1 MPDEVSRNT
10 LSRSIVHGDVFQA
23 HELHLHGNEV
33 PHPPL
38 TSWQDRPSLT
48 AELEDL
54 LHVQRDAA
62 EALPYRLL
70 GVKQPELT
78 KVYVQQSVRTDKP
91 EPERKP
97 GERKPEPAK
106 PEPVERV
113 VPIEEALATG
123 KHLLITGE
131 PGAGKSTL
139 GQMYVQRL
147 ASEWFDPS
155 TDPPLPEP
163 VMPLRIPAK
172 ALAEELSWSELLA
185 GAVRDRRLN
194 APLKPEMFAKRA
206 LGARWLVF
214 VDGLDEIA
222 EPERRERVIDA
233 IASRIRRGSDHRLVI
248 TTRPLPPDELRKIH
262 GPQVELYTIQPFGPV
277 ELQAFAAGWF
287 RAQDPTRA
295 IARTEEFVRQVHDG
309 RLRELVS
316 NPLLA
321 TIAAIA
327 NTLEPRRKLPHNR
340 VDLYERFMNYL
351 LEDTASGRDTLAD
364 LRQSLQHNPTRLQQV
379 EDLHANRRSL
389 IEHMAHQRLE
399 SERPLL
405 DIAVEWSECQR
416 GDVLTV
422 LAGTGLFVQID
433 EGLRFLH
440 HSFAEF
446 LAARHRAAK
455 IPADFPDL
463 DDWVNQGMQ
472 PARETSVLFTF
483 ALWGREPGNDLD
495 LVFHRLTS
503 GGLDHALLA
512 GKLLA
517 EEVALDEDLAEHVV
531 NRLVSLVLSIGA
543 YDEPWEPALKIGR
556 VLAGLA
562 GEPTGR
568 LTESLH
574 TLRDKPQLPPA
585 TRICCAVALGHLG
598 FQHESAQWLQDFADL
613 HDPLALRAIANG
625 LAEIL
630 PNGAELAENIL
641 LRAEHESYVVVMAA
655 VQILLK
661 ELERREP
668 AARLLRGLVA
678 RMRADTSISPNSP
691 HVPQLHGSP
700 DEEPPGWGM
709 IAEQAAR
716 AGCVEEALWAAER
729 VLALPHTEVD
739 DFTRAVEAMVACGG
753 DTAVVTVVER
763 AKSGSLEQVLVVGKA
778 LKVVN
783 GELATDLIRLV
794 ATNPAVDD
802 ADFFE
807 ACQALAGAEPLL
819 VTELVAKRATLEPRK
834 IVAIAGELAEAG
846 VDVDHLVRLALARMP
861 VGRWEFGRT
870 ARLVLT
876 LGEFSEEV
884 YAWAGAG
891 PPAHWAEALP
901 LMHRDRAAELFERLV
916 STPVDGEV
924 LARCLGDVVFKNVP
938 DEAERL
944 LEVTLEIVD
953 QSDTAAARELV
964 PVLHR
969 TGRAEEAIDLAKR
982 TFLRS
987 FGDLYVE
994 ECAETLLKVGGVAV
1008 ATFIAEQVLAA
1019 NVSVARK
1026 LAVAN
1031 HLAEQGLL
1039 QQAATLWCD
1048 VVRRHG
1054 DMAGK
1059 GFTAAT
1065 KLVRCLYGPQAIDT
1079 VRKALAEDRLT
1090 ATARANLKALEAWL
1104 VAIEAS

>member
-1 MPDEVSRNT
+1 MPDEVSRST
-10 LSRSIVHGDVFQA
+10 VSQSIVHGHVFQA
-23 HELHLHGNEV
+23 HELHLHGDAV

-97 GERKPEPAK
+97 GERKPEP
-106 PEPVERV
+106 VERV

-123 KHLLITGE
+123 KHLLITGD

-139 GQMYVQRL
+139 GQMYVRLL
-147 ASEWFDPS
+147 ASEWLDPS
-155 TDPPLPEP
+155 SNPPLPEP
-163 VMPLRIPAK
+163 VLPLRIPAK

-185 GAVRDRRLN
+185 NAVRDRRLN
-194 APLKPEMFAKRA
+194 APLKPEVFAKRA

-248 TTRPLPPDELRKIH
+248 TTRPLPPHELRKVH

-327 NTLEPRRKLPHNR
+327 NTLEPQRKLPHNR
-340 VDLYERFMNYL
+340 VDLYERFMSYL

-364 LRQSLQHNPTRLQQV
+364 LRHSLHHNPTRLKQV
-379 EDLHANRRSL
+379 ENLHANRRSL

-405 DIAVEWSECQR
+405 DIAVEWSECRR

-422 LAGTGLFVQID
+422 LAGTGLFVQFD

-446 LAARHRAAK
+446 LAARHRAAQ

-463 DDWVNQGMQ
+463 DDWVDQGMQ

-483 ALWGREPGNDLD
+483 ALWGREPGNDLN
-495 LVFHRLTS
+495 LVFRRLTS
-503 GGLDHALLA
+503 GGPDHVLLA

-517 EEVALDEDLAEHVV
+517 EEVALDEELAKHVV
-531 NRLVSLVLSIGA
+531 NRLVSLVLSIGS
-543 YDEPWEPALKIGR
+543 YDAPWEPAREIGR

-562 GEPTGR
+562 GEPTGQ
-568 LTESLH
+568 LTKSLH

-585 TRICCAVALGHLG
+585 TRICCAIALGHLG
-598 FQHESAQWLQDFADL
+598 FPDESAHWLQEFADL
-613 HDPLALRAIANG
+613 HDPLALRAIVNG
-625 LAEIL
+625 LSEIL
-630 PNGAELAENIL
+630 PTGTELAENIL
-641 LRAEHESYVVVMAA
+641 LRAEHESYVIVMAA
-655 VQILLK
+655 VQILLT
-661 ELERREP
+661 ELERQEP

-678 RMRADTSISPNSP
+678 RLRADTTISPNSP
-691 HVPQLHGSP
+691 HVPQPHGNP
-700 DEEPPGWGM
+700 DEEPPGWGVL
-709 IAEQAAR
+709 AEQAVR
-716 AGCVEEALWAAER
+716 AGCVEEAVWAAER
-729 VLALPHTEVD
+729 VLALPDADLD
-739 DFTRAVEAMVACGG
+739 DFAKAVEALIASGG
-753 DTAVVTVVER
+753 DAAVLTVAER
-763 AKSGSLEQVLVVGKA
+763 AKSGSLKQVLTTGVA
-778 LKVVN
+778 LQVADP
-783 GELATDLIRLV
+783 ELAVKLTRRV

-802 ADFFE
+802 RDFVE
-807 ACQALAGAEPLL
+807 ACQALAAADPVL
-819 VTELVAKRATLEPRK
+819 VTELVEKRATLDSDD
-834 IVAIAGELAEAG
+834 IVMIAAELAEVG
-846 VDVDHLVRLALARMP
+846 VDVDHLVRLALARRT
-861 VGRWEFGRT
+861 GDKWEFART
-870 ARLVLT
+870 ARQALS

-884 YAWAGAG
+884 YTAAVAG
-891 PPAHWAEALP
+891 PPSHWAEAAP
-901 LMHRDRAAELFERLV
+901 LMHRDRAVDLVERMLG
-916 STPVDGEV
+916 TPVDVEV
-924 LARCLGDVVFKNVP
+924 LATCLGHLVSKEVP
-938 DEAERL
+938 EVAERL
-944 LEVTLEIVD
+944 LEVVLEHVD
-953 QSDTAAARELV
+953 QCDTAAARALV

-969 TGRAEEAIDLAKR
+969 IGRTDEAIEVAR
-982 TFLRS
+982 RAFLRS
-987 FGDLYVE
+987 FGSLFVE
-994 ECAETLLKVGGVAV
+994 ECAETLLKVGGVEVGA
-1008 ATFIAEQVLAA
+1008 FIAKQVLAA
-1019 NVSVARK
+1019 NVSVWRR
-1026 LAVAN
+1026 LAVAQQ
-1031 HLAEQGLL
+1031 LAEQGLL
-1039 QQAATLWCD
+1039 RQATDLWMD

-1054 DMAGK
+1054 DM
-1059 GFTAAT
+1059 TAQGIEAAS
-1065 KLVRCLYGPQAIDT
+1065 KLVRCLHGGHAIT
-1079 VRKALAEDRLT
+1079 AVRTGLAEDRLT
-1090 ATARANLKALEAWL
+1090 VTARANLKALEAWL
-1104 VAIEAS
+1104 VAIEAG

>member
-1 MPDEVSRNT
+1 MHNEVQ
-10 LSRSIVHGDVFQA
+10 RSTVHGHVFQA
-23 HELHLHGNEV
+23 NELHLHGDEV
-33 PHPPL
+33 AHPPL
-38 TSWQDRPSLT
+38 TSWQDRPDLT
-48 AELEDL
+48 ADLEDL

-78 KVYVQQSVRTDKP
+78 KVYVQQSVRADKP

-97 GERKPEPAK
+97 GERKQ
-106 PEPVERV
+106 EPVERV

-139 GQMYVQRL
+139 GQMYVRL
-147 ASEWFDPS
+147 LATEWLDPS
-155 TDPPLPEP
+155 SNPPLPEP

-172 ALAEELSWSELLA
+172 ALAEELTWSELLA

-194 APLKPEMFAKRA
+194 APLKPEMFARRA

-233 IASRIRRGSDHRLVI
+233 IASRIRRGTDHRLVI
-248 TTRPLPPDELRKIH
+248 TTRPLPPDELRKVH
-262 GPQVELYTIQPFGPV
+262 GPQVDLYTIQPFGPV
-277 ELQAFAAGWF
+277 ELQAFASGWF

-327 NTLEPRRKLPHNR
+327 NTLEPQRKLPHNR
-340 VDLYERFMNYL
+340 VDLYERFMSYL

-364 LRQSLQHNPTRLQQV
+364 LRHSVPNNPARLNQF
-379 EDLHANRRSL
+379 EKLHANRRSL

-422 LAGTGLFVQID
+422 LAGTGLFVQVA

-446 LAARHRAAK
+446 LAARHRAAE

-463 DDWVNQGMQ
+463 DDWVRQGTL
-472 PARETSVLFTF
+472 PALETSVLFTF
-483 ALWGREPGNDLD
+483 ALWGRESGNDLD
-495 LVFHRLTS
+495 LVFRRLIS

-517 EEVALDEDLAEHVV
+517 EEVVLDEDLAKHVV
-531 NRLVSLVLSIGA
+531 SRLVSLVLSVGT
-543 YDEPWEPALKIGR
+543 YDDPWEPALKIGR

-562 GEPTGR
+562 GEPTGQ
-568 LTESLH
+568 LAESLH
-574 TLRDKPQLPPA
+574 ALRDKPQLPPA

-598 FQHESAQWLQDFADL
+598 FQDESAQWLQDFADL

-641 LRAEHESYVVVMAA
+641 LRAEQESYVIVMAA

-661 ELERREP
+661 ELERRQP

-691 HVPQLHGSP
+691 HVPQLHGNP
-700 DEEPPGWGM
+700 DENPPSWGVL
-709 IAEQAAR
+709 AEQAAR
-716 AGCVEEALWAAER
+716 AGCAEEAVWAAGR
-729 VLALPHTEVD
+729 VLALPHADVD
-739 DFTRAVEAMVACGG
+739 DFTKAVEALIVCGG
-753 DTAVVTVVER
+753 EDAVVTVVDR
-763 AKSGSLEQVLVVGKA
+763 VKSGSLDQVLVVGKA
-778 LKVVN
+778 LKAVN
-783 GELATDLIRLV
+783 GELATKLTRLV

-802 ADFFE
+802 VDFVE
-807 ACQALAGAEPLL
+807 ACQALAATDPSL
-819 VTELVAKRATLEPRK
+819 VAELVAKRATLDSRN
-834 IVAIAGELAEAG
+834 IVLIAGELAEAG
-846 VDVDHLVRLALARMP
+846 VRVDHLVQLALARMTA
-861 VGRWEFGRT
+861 GSWTFGRT
-870 ARLVLT
+870 ARQVLT
-876 LGEFSEEV
+876 LGAFDEEV
-884 YAWAGAG
+884 YAAAVAG
-891 PPAHWAEALP
+891 PSSYWAEAAP
-901 LMHRDRAAELFERLV
+901 LMNRDRTVELLERMV
-916 STPVDGEV
+916 STPVDVEM
-924 LARCLGDVVFKNVP
+924 LAKCLDQMVSKEVP
-938 DEAERL
+938 DVAERL
-944 LEVTLEIVD
+944 LEVVLGLVD

-969 TGRAEEAIDLAKR
+969 IGRTEEAIELAKR
-982 TFLRS
+982 AFLRS
-987 FGDLYVE
+987 LGGLYVE
-994 ECAETLLKVGGVAV
+994 ECAETLLKVGGIGVG
-1008 ATFIAEQVLAA
+1008 TFIAEHVLAA
-1019 NVSVARK
+1019 KVSVWRQMQ
-1026 LAVAN
+1026 VAN

-1039 QQAATLWCD
+1039 QQATALWCN
-1048 VVRRHG
+1048 VLRRHG
-1054 DMAGK
+1054 DMVAK
-1059 GFTAAT
+1059 GVEAAT
-1065 KLVRCLYGPQAIDT
+1065 KLVRCLHGWQAIDT

-1090 ATARANLKALEAWL
+1090 VTARANLKALEAWL
-1104 VAIEAS
+1104 VAIEAG